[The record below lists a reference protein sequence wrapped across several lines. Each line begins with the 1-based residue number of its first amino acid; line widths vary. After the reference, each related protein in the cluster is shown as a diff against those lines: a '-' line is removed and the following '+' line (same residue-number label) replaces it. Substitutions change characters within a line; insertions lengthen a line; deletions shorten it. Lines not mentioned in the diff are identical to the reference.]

1 MPEGG
6 IVLDCN
12 DPLDR
17 AMRAIDTY
25 AADDVDRKIPIY
37 LAFGIKPP
45 EVQGEEIDVVTTAL
59 AQLGDQT
66 FTAVIKRLKAMGFT
80 SIHRFYVDA
89 DSEESVRDVAERLK
103 ASAIWSAERVDG

>member
-1 MPEGG
+1 M
-6 IVLDCN
+6 LDCN
-12 DPLDR
+12 DPLER

-25 AADDVDRKIPIY
+25 VSDDVDRKTPIY

-45 EVQGEEIDVVTTAL
+45 EVQGEEFEVVTTAL

-80 SIHRFYVDA
+80 SIYRFYVDA
-89 DSEESVRDVAERLK
+89 DAEESVAQVAERLN